1 MDNKLKEDLETI
13 ENNDLAVR
21 IASTQLDSEHRNK
34 KYWLTDMKFT
44 SETFILHGTP
54 SEISADIYETPSEV
68 MSVGMVMTVQ
78 EVMDFLYKHNY
89 DFPKLSNVKLEF
101 DGVSNED
108 DYWLCNSWD
117 TKPTVEVNDD
127 DIVIYGWVADKKAN
141 AVWSRHDNMYM
152 PYSWLSKDNLIDLL
166 ERESVRDE

>member
-13 ENNDLAVR
+13 ENKDLAVR

-54 SEISADIYETPSEV
+54 SESAENLYEDDIEV
-68 MSVGMVMTVQ
+68 YTVE
-78 EVMDFLYKHNY
+78 EVMDFLNKHNY

-101 DGVSNED
+101 DGVANAD

-117 TKPTVEVNDD
+117 TNPTVDVNDD
-127 DIVIYGWVADKKAN
+127 DAEYEVVIYGWVANKKAN
-141 AVWSRHDNMYM
+141 AVWNRHDNMYM

-166 ERESVRDE
+166 ESESVRVE